1 MNSEQRHTDINEYIA
16 GFSPEVRKKLTEIR
30 AIIKK
35 AAPEAEEKISYNMPA
50 FAQNGILVYYAAFKN
65 HIGFFPTASP
75 IQIFKEDLKEYKWSK
90 GTIQFPLDRPL
101 PSDLISRIVIF
112 KVNENKEKA
121 NAKKHTKKA

>member
-1 MNSEQRHTDINEYIA
+1 MNSEQRHTDIDEYIA
-16 GFSPEVRKKLTEIR
+16 GFSPEIRKKLTEIR

-35 AAPEAEEKISYNMPA
+35 AAPDAEEKISYNMPA
-50 FAQNGILVYYAAFKN
+50 FAQNGILVYFAAFKN

-101 PSDLISRIVIF
+101 PSDLISRIVNF

-121 NAKKHTKKA
+121 KSKKHAKKV

>member
-1 MNSEQRHTDINEYIA
+1 MNSEKKHSDINEYIA
-16 GFSPEVRKKLTEIR
+16 GFSSEVQKKLMEIR

-35 AAPEAEEKISYNMPA
+35 AAPEAVEKISYNMPA

-75 IQIFKEDLKEYKWSK
+75 IPFFKEDLKEYKWSK

-121 NAKKHTKKA
+121 KAKKHVKKT